1 MVRQLAYSTE
11 LLVCINQA
19 LKQYK
24 QEEEKNSTQLNTL
37 KLSLSLLSLCVFAH
51 FQLHYISALHLSNYR
66 QNYGKKSRP
75 TITAKMV
82 ATYQP
87 LTLAMQ
93 PCLTWLPT
101 TICVHTQQE
110 QDSEGNFKNEA
121 TDLFDSISTEVK
133 KAYCNCLQLLN

>member
-1 MVRQLAYSTE
+1 MVYLAVMIYVGSF
-11 LLVCINQA
+11 
-19 LKQYK
+19 KQSNTHKFTWFGNLPTPRSYWFVLMK
-24 QEEEKNSTQLNTL
+24 LTNNTNKRRRKNSTQLNTL

-51 FQLHYISALHLSNYR
+51 FHLLYISALHLSNYR
-66 QNYGKKSRP
+66 QSYGKKSRP

-101 TICVHTQQE
+101 TICVHTQH
-110 QDSEGNFKNEA
+110 F
-121 TDLFDSISTEVK
+121 
-133 KAYCNCLQLLN
+133 CH